1 MEQSTLVVY
10 VEEKSETAAVPVKQ
24 KNIFAGRAV
33 VSGITFHRKALLEP
47 KAAYENVKV
56 LLQNKMKGDMRCTRV
71 FRWNWLAEL

>member
-33 VSGITFHRKALLEP
+33 VSVLLFTERLEP